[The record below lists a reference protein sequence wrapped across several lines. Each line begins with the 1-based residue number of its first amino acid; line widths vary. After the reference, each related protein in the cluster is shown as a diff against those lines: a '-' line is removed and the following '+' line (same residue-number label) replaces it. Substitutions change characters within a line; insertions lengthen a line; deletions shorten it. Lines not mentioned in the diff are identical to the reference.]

1 MSNGWAIVTGGAR
14 RLGKSIAL
22 ELANAGYDLIIHYN
36 SSQAEAEQTC
46 SEIRALGREAW
57 AYSADL
63 RDVAAI
69 EAMFA
74 AIEIRCGT
82 LAVLVNSAADFPRT
96 PVGNVSIEE
105 WDSLMAI
112 NQRAPF
118 FCAQAAAKLM
128 PEHGVIVN
136 IADVGGEVPWPSFVP
151 YGMTKAAIIMMT
163 RGLALALAPKIR
175 VGAVGPG
182 VALLPDGWQEDSNAL
197 NKIPLKRLGV
207 PEDIAKAVRF
217 IVEAPYFTG
226 ETIFV
231 DGGRRWA

>member
-22 ELANAGYDLIIHYN
+22 ELARAGYNLIIHYN
-36 SSQAEAEQTC
+36 AAQAEAEQTC
-46 SEIRALGREAW
+46 SEVQSLGREAW

-69 EAMFA
+69 ETMFQT
-74 AIEIRCGT
+74 IGERCGT

-96 PVGNVSIEE
+96 PIGSISQQT
-105 WDSLMAI
+105 WDDLVAL

-151 YGMTKAAIIMMT
+151 YGMTKAALIMMT
-163 RGLALALAPKIR
+163 RGLALALAPNVR

-182 VALLPDGWQEDSNAL
+182 VALLPDGWQEDSNSL

-217 IVEAPYFTG
+217 IVESPYFTG